1 MKTPSKTARRPL
13 HAGSKPAAPDI
24 QANALLQIR
33 DWLAPRK
40 SEMVA
45 ALKEL
50 VLLESP
56 THDKAACDQLCGVL
70 ADKFVELGGRV
81 KVHRQR
87 KAGDHLQVDFGGE
100 RGRKPILLL
109 GHYDTVYNRGT
120 LASMPWRES
129 KGLVYGPGVF
139 DMKGGIV
146 QTMFCIRALQES
158 GQLQRPV
165 TVLLVSDE
173 EEGSASSRAITEKLA
188 ARTQAVLVC
197 EPAGRGGA
205 LKTARKGVGGFTIR
219 VSGVASH
226 AGLDFEK
233 GQNAILELSHQVQ
246 AVAAMTNLERG
257 ITLNPGII
265 RGGTRTNVVPSEA
278 EAEFDLRIAS
288 KIDGDVMMRK
298 IRALRAVN
306 KKCKLQVEGGINR
319 PPLERSPA
327 VVALFHQAQKVA
339 KVLGFSLNEIAV
351 GGGSDG
357 NFTAGLGIPTLD
369 GLGAVGDGAHSPR
382 ESVVAAEMPRRAALL
397 AGLIALL

>member
-1 MKTPSKTARRPL
+1 MRE
-13 HAGSKPAAPDI
+13 
-24 QANALLQIR
+24 
-33 DWLAPRK
+33 WLAPRK
-40 SEMVA
+40 AEMVA

-56 THDKAACDQLCGVL
+56 THDKAACDKLSAVL
-70 ADKFVELGGRV
+70 ADQFQELGGRV
-81 KVHRQR
+81 KLHRQ
-87 KAGDHLQVDFGGE
+87 KETGNHLQVEFAGA

-109 GHYDTVYNRGT
+109 GHYDTVYSVGT
-120 LASMPWRES
+120 LATMPWRES
-129 KGLVYGPGVF
+129 KGLVYGPGAF

-146 QTMFCIRALQES
+146 QMMFALRALQAT
-158 GQLQRPV
+158 GRLPRPV

-173 EEGSASSRAITEKLA
+173 EEGSETSRAITEKIA
-188 ARTQAVLVC
+188 GRCEAVLVC

-233 GQNAILELSHQVQ
+233 GHNAILELSRQVQ
-246 AVAAMTNLERG
+246 AVAAMTSLERG

-265 RGGTRTNVVPSEA
+265 RGGTRTNVVPAEA
-278 EAEFDLRIAS
+278 EAEFDLRIAN
-288 KIDGDVMMRK
+288 KVDGDLMMRK
-298 IRALRAVN
+298 MRALRAVN
-306 KKCKLQVEGGINR
+306 PKCKLHVEGGINR

-327 VVALFHQAQKVA
+327 VVALFQQAQKLA
-339 KVLGFSLNEIAV
+339 RQLGFSLNEIAV

-357 NFTAGLGIPTLD
+357 NFTAGMGIPTLD

-397 AGLIALL
+397 AGLIATL

>member
-1 MKTPSKTARRPL
+1 MGKIKEWL
-13 HAGSKPAAPDI
+13 HA
-24 QANALLQIR
+24 R
-33 DWLAPRK
+33 T
-40 SEMVA
+40 SEMVDD
-45 ALKEL
+45 LKEL
-50 VLLESP
+50 VLIESP
-56 THDKAACDQLCGVL
+56 THDKTACDALCAVL
-70 ADKFVELGGRV
+70 AEKFLHLGGRV
-81 KVHRQR
+81 KLHRQ
-87 KAGDHLQVDFGGE
+87 KQAGDHLQVEFAGMK
-100 RGRKPILLL
+100 GRKPLLLL
-109 GHYDTVYNRGT
+109 GHYDTVYPIGT
-120 LASMPWRES
+120 LPTMPWRES

-146 QTMFCIRALQES
+146 QVMFAIRALQAM
-158 GQLQRPV
+158 GPLPRPL
-165 TVLLVSDE
+165 TLLLVSDE
-173 EEGSASSRAITEKLA
+173 EGGSETSRPITEKLA
-188 ARTQAVLVC
+188 SRSEAVLVC

-205 LKTARKGVGGFTIR
+205 LKTARKGVGSFTIR

-246 AVAAMTNLERG
+246 TVAAMTNLARG
-257 ITLNPGII
+257 ITLSPGVI

-278 EAEFDLRIAS
+278 EAEFDLRIAT
-288 KIDGDVMMRK
+288 KLDGDLMMRK

-306 KKCKLQVEGGINR
+306 KKCKLQVEAGINR

-339 KVLGFSLNEIAV
+339 KDLGFSVSEIAV

-357 NFTAGLGIPTLD
+357 NFTAGIGIPTLD

-397 AGLIALL
+397 AGLITSV